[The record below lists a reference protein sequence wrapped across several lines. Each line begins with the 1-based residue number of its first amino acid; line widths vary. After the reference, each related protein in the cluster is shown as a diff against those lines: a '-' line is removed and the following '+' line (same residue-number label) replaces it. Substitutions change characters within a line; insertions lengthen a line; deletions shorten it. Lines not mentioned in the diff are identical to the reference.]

1 MLSPD
6 GVPLIVGHPGPM
18 TSDAQVV
25 ADKAAQIIAARLAEL
40 DSPRWT
46 PLPHQVP
53 PTGDWYGWLLL
64 AGRGAG
70 KTDVCAEYVA
80 QHVKGPPCL
89 SGRTPHWIGIIAPT
103 LGDAATS
110 CVTGPSGIMAH
121 DPSARMV
128 TVQGGTVVRWPNG
141 SEAKLFGAHTEDEVE
156 RLRSGGN
163 RCVREGSLVRTERG
177 QVPIEQVRPGDR
189 VWTRNGLRTVIK
201 VWDNGVRPVQR
212 FDHGAGSTWLTPDHE
227 VWTEQRGWQ
236 QAVLVQPTDTVLSW
250 DDTATRSRTTGFGG
264 TRAQRTRT
272 TGTVTGGCCT
282 DGCGPR
288 RSDPSRKACTCIT
301 GTTTSGTTGCPTSCC
316 SRPASTGPNTGRSA
330 GTTGMP
336 RADGRRSRPG
346 SGATSRVSAAPS
358 RSVAGQPQPWSGS
371 APQPAVTM
379 RHEHGSSGCAA
390 CAVTRSSAP
399 LATSPAP
406 VRGGALRSTP
416 TRSVARVYDLTVEH
430 DHEFFADDLLVS
442 NCLAWLEEIA
452 AWRYMDAAWDQ
463 MRFGLRVGPRPRW
476 IGSTTPKPRGLIKRF
491 DQGEF
496 RDTVVT
502 RASMYD
508 NPHLPQHIRDALED
522 AYKDTRLG
530 SQELLGLMMDED
542 ENALWAREMID
553 AARTDPADLPPMTR
567 ITVGVD
573 PSGGAGEQGIIVGGK
588 SRLWTPTEGGRMS
601 AHGFVLDDRTCHL
614 KPEGWGRRA
623 VQAAVDWEADDIT
636 VEINYGRDMAV
647 STIRAAA
654 EDMGVSIPINVVTA
668 SRGKRVR
675 AEPVSALT
683 QQGRWRFGGRFEPLE
698 DQLCTWTPE
707 LDWSP
712 DRLDA
717 MVWDA
722 VGLGVAHLR
731 SSGTG
736 SIGRAA
742 AMTRVIG

>member
-1 MLSPD
+1 VLLPERP
-6 GVPLIVGHPGPM
+6 PLIVRHPGAM
-18 TSDAQVV
+18 TSDAQAV
-25 ADKAAQIIAARLAEL
+25 ADRAARIIAARLAEL

-53 PTGDWYGWLLL
+53 PSGDWYGWLLL

-70 KTDVCAEYVA
+70 KTDVCAEWIVN
-80 QHVKGPPCL
+80 HVKGPPCL

-163 RCVREGSLVRTERG
+163 RCA
-177 QVPIEQVRPGDR
+177 
-189 VWTRNGLRTVIK
+189 N
-201 VWDNGVRPVQR
+201 
-212 FDHGAGSTWLTPDHE
+212 
-227 VWTEQRGWQ
+227 
-236 QAVLVQPTDTVLSW
+236 
-250 DDTATRSRTTGFGG
+250 
-264 TRAQRTRT
+264 
-272 TGTVTGGCCT
+272 
-282 DGCGPR
+282 
-288 RSDPSRKACTCIT
+288 
-301 GTTTSGTTGCPTSCC
+301 
-316 SRPASTGPNTGRSA
+316 
-330 GTTGMP
+330 
-336 RADGRRSRPG
+336 
-346 SGATSRVSAAPS
+346 
-358 RSVAGQPQPWSGS
+358 
-371 APQPAVTM
+371 
-379 RHEHGSSGCAA
+379 
-390 CAVTRSSAP
+390 
-399 LATSPAP
+399 
-406 VRGGALRSTP
+406 
-416 TRSVARVYDLTVEH
+416 
-430 DHEFFADDLLVS
+430 
-442 NCLAWLEEIA
+442 WLEEIA

-463 MRFGLRVGPRPRW
+463 MRFGLRVGPHPRW
-476 IGSTTPKPRGLIKRF
+476 VGSTTPKPRGLIKRF
-491 DQGEF
+491 DKGEF

-553 AARTDPADLPPMTR
+553 AARTDPADLPHMTR

-573 PSGGAGEQGIIVGGK
+573 PSGGAGEQGIVVAGK
-588 SRLWTPTEGGRMS
+588 SRLWTPTEGGRQS

-614 KPEGWGRRA
+614 KPEGWGQRA

-654 EDMGVSIPINVVTA
+654 EHMGVSIPINVVTA

-683 QQGRWRFGGRFEPLE
+683 EQGRWRFGGRFEQLE

-707 LDWSP
+707 LGWSP

-736 SIGRAA
+736 SVGRAA
-742 AMTRVIG
+742 AMSRVIG